1 MNHLNIFCEFY
12 KHFLPYLTFRDIH
25 PLIMSCKQINKIVD
39 TDITWRH
46 IVDLYE
52 MFYKWD
58 DFEEQDTG
66 GTSVRC
72 EISQSYSNIRPYIE
86 FDANENEILTDA
98 KGLVKFNVYQERKYP
113 YQICCLSQ
121 RSVSSY
127 VNDYPSEGEF
137 E

>member
-1 MNHLNIFCEFY
+1 MKCF
-12 KHFLPYLTFRDIH
+12 
-25 PLIMSCKQINKIVD
+25 INGMTLKNRTLV
-39 TDITWRH
+39 
-46 IVDLYE
+46 
-52 MFYKWD
+52 
-58 DFEEQDTG
+58 EQ
-66 GTSVRC
+66 VFVVK
-72 EISQSYSNIRPYIE
+72 YPNIRPYIE

>member
-1 MNHLNIFCEFY
+1 
-12 KHFLPYLTFRDIH
+12 
-25 PLIMSCKQINKIVD
+25 MSCKQINKIVD